1 MTNTSIQ
8 LYPSPSGTR
17 QLPSITFCPLPAFR
31 TKGNFY
37 NMDVSL
43 NNTYGIDDVFEEAT
57 VEQLMFNT
65 SFYKHEE
72 VYTILTGRCHMVSL

>member
-1 MTNTSIQ
+1 M
-8 LYPSPSGTR
+8 
-17 QLPSITFCPLPAFR
+17 
-31 TKGNFY
+31 KGNFY
-37 NMDVSL
+37 NMDVYL

-72 VYTILTGRCHMVSL
+72 VYTILIGRCHMVSL